1 MLALLPSLLL
11 LLVVQTHCSP
21 VRVKRNDVKVTL
33 DGQTYINK
41 GIVGFGVIPSDFVE
55 STGDTLGG
63 IGSAVALKNGSWRKL
78 ENGTFTGTFIA
89 HPDRGYNVEETID
102 YQARQHEIDFWLNP
116 YEEDK
121 GLSYDDAKE
130 TLILSYVNTTLQF
143 ERNGAKTTG
152 LDATS
157 WRAAENGYPSF
168 VFADPDMPV
177 PLSINR
183 LSMDVE
189 GIVSNADGSFWISD
203 EYGPYIY
210 RFSDDGNLIQTIQP
224 PEAILPYD
232 SKGNLS
238 FTSDDDPER
247 GRGANAGFEGLTIDA
262 ENQILYAMLQAA
274 TIQDGGGDKT
284 TSRYT
289 RLVAYDVSDVS
300 SERPALVGEWVV
312 PLPISNSKGKT
323 RASSEILFLGQG
335 AFLSLSRDGDGKGG
349 DDTKS
354 KYKQADLFTIAFATD
369 IHGDKYDDPKNPI
382 AEDGKLNDDI
392 IPAEYV
398 SFVDY
403 IDDDQLAR
411 FGLQN
416 GGDNDETLIDAKW
429 ESLTIA
435 PVGDADFPNDYFL
448 FTLADNDFISTHGI
462 SLGEPFDA
470 GDDVDNQF
478 LVFRVTLPVVA
489 EKSLARVLGI

>member
-1 MLALLPSLLL
+1 MD
-11 LLVVQTHCSP
+11 
-21 VRVKRNDVKVTL
+21 R
-33 DGQTYINK
+33 G
-41 GIVGFGVIPSDFVE
+41 E
-55 STGDTLGG
+55 
-63 IGSAVALKNGSWRKL
+63 SWRMAL
-78 ENGTFTGTFIA
+78 SQGRSSLILIGATTCTFLGSRAWCFLIA
-89 HPDRGYNVEETID
+89 RYREETID

-189 GIVSNADGSFWISD
+189 GIVANADGSFWISD

-238 FTSDDDPER
+238 FTSDDDPET

-354 KYKQADLFTIAFATD
+354 KYKYVRFT
-369 IHGDKYDDPKNPI
+369 
-382 AEDGKLNDDI
+382 
-392 IPAEYV
+392 
-398 SFVDY
+398 
-403 IDDDQLAR
+403 
-411 FGLQN
+411 
-416 GGDNDETLIDAKW
+416 
-429 ESLTIA
+429 
-435 PVGDADFPNDYFL
+435 
-448 FTLADNDFISTHGI
+448 
-462 SLGEPFDA
+462 
-470 GDDVDNQF
+470 F
-478 LVFRVTLPVVA
+478 LVI
-489 EKSLARVLGI
+489 VL